1 MNWAFVDYENV
12 GTLEGL
18 NISDYERVFVFCG
31 PKNTRIK
38 VGALPTEG
46 FCRIEL
52 IGVATTGANNLDFHL
67 AFHLGRFHEVA
78 ENGVAFHIISN
89 DGGFNGL
96 VNHLKGA
103 RPGHPTNYCLISLD
117 NHGGHVLDI
126 YGRLPPCQA
135 LMAERE
141 AGARTYIRRR
151 HSSVYVLRAVMSCEP
166 AGSNTHACSIESI
179 GGTCPSRAQGRC
191 GDRVVHHQSRDSVG
205 RLVYTFPSPL
215 GGLRLA
221 GRLRSESFV

>member
-96 VNHLKGA
+96 VNHLKKLGRSCKKVETKVVVPKQKEPPSLSEA
-103 RPGHPTNYCLISLD
+103 ASLVVSRLKQLDGRKRP
-117 NHGGHVLDI
+117 
-126 YGRLPPCQA
+126 RKKA
-135 LMAERE
+135 
-141 AGARTYIRRR
+141 
-151 HSSVYVLRAVMSCEP
+151 
-166 AGSNTHACSIESI
+166 
-179 GGTCPSRAQGRC
+179 
-191 GDRVVHHQSRDSVG
+191 
-205 RLVYTFPSPL
+205 
-215 GGLRLA
+215 
-221 GRLRSESFV
+221 SFVNWIKSQCQGLVNGAHPEAVCKELVGAALIRESGSDIAYEIER